1 MPHVQERGQ
10 PEMKILTPQQLTGRE
25 RSHVVEVPQLQC
37 SLHPAAAAALMSMM
51 RDAAGSGLDIAPLSG
66 FRDFNQQLVIWNGKF
81 RGERALL
88 DRDGAPL
95 NVATMQEEQIVR
107 AILHWS
113 ALPAASRHH
122 WGTEIDVFDRAVM
135 PQGARPRLVPS
146 EYGCDGIFAALSAWL
161 ARHAERYGFYLPYDS
176 DRGGVQPEPWHLS
189 FAPLSSVLLPELT
202 VALLAETLAGVAL
215 AGASIV
221 QRLLPEIHARYV
233 CAVAAPSARAL
244 RAESVDAG

>member
-1 MPHVQERGQ
+1 
-10 PEMKILTPQQLTGRE
+10 MKILTPRQMTGRE
-25 RSHVVEVPQLQC
+25 RTHVVEVQQLQC
-37 SLHPAAAAALMSMM
+37 SLHPAAAEAFVSMM
-51 RDAAGSGLDIAPLSG
+51 RDAARSGLDIAPLSG
-66 FRDFNQQLVIWNGKF
+66 FRDFNQQLVIWNSKF
-81 RGERALL
+81 RGERVLL

-95 NVATMQEEQIVR
+95 NVATMHEEQIVR

-122 WGTEIDVFDRAVM
+122 WGTEIDVFDRSVL
-135 PQGARPRLVPS
+135 PQGVRPRLVPN

-161 ARHAERYGFYLPYDS
+161 TQHAERYGFYLPYDS

-189 FAPLSSVLLPELT
+189 FAPLSSRLLPELT
-202 VALLAETLAGVAL
+202 VASLAEALAGVEL
-215 AGASIV
+215 AGAASV

-244 RAESVDAG
+244 AAESAGAG